1 MLGEYLRINNDK
13 QYVDKD
19 KLKKLVNN
27 FLDNLP
33 IKAIIGKEVDKE
45 MKKRKKLI

>member
-27 FLDNLP
+27 FLDNLL
-33 IKAIIGKEVDKE
+33 IMNDKLNINLHYQKYE
-45 MKKRKKLI
+45 Y